1 MITRYLV
8 TCNGP
13 GHDVLLTIATL
24 ASATDCP
31 VQWHVGEFGD
41 TCFIYSRGRGE
52 VFVTLNI
59 YIIASVDN
67 NTTVTNSRSLNVEYT
82 DAEKKLLVSL
92 LIHNKIYQIN
102 AKL

>member
-82 DAEKKLLVSL
+82 DAEKELSL
-92 LIHNKIYQIN
+92 SPS
-102 AKL
+102 